1 MLQVKQLTKYFGAE
15 IVLDNVSLVLSDAEH
30 VGLIGPNGCGK
41 TTLLRCIASLDQPDS
56 GEIVRSPSEVT
67 VGYLPQVLD
76 QIGSMT
82 VAEAIASALADW
94 HDAEHDLQLAMQHVS
109 QRAEDPTTL
118 DEYDAAL
125 ARFET
130 LGGYEREARSVAIL
144 DGLGLDESRLDQTV
158 ESLSG
163 GQKTRLGLSML
174 LLQEP
179 GILLLDE
186 PTNHLDIEALV
197 WLEDFVSS
205 FRGSVLV
212 VSHDR
217 EFLDRTV
224 SRVLYL
230 DPRNRQLT
238 SYAGNYGDFL
248 DAREREAEIQQATWV
263 QQEKYVSKVASD
275 VARLKGEALDIELST
290 TPRQPGVRRL
300 ARKKAGLAK
309 SREKKLNRFMDSDER
324 VEKPQLEWSLNLDFG
339 DAPPAGRAV
348 LRVDDLSFAYAGEP
362 MLFEHVRFD
371 LRYGERISIVGPN
384 GSGKTT
390 LVQLITG
397 ELQPNS
403 GTVEVGTG
411 VRIGLLAQ
419 EQETLD
425 MDSTVLDTA
434 LHERA
439 MTQTDARSFLHFF
452 LFSGND
458 VFRRVGDCSPGERSR
473 LQLALLMLRGC
484 NLLVLDEPLNHLDIE
499 GRDQFQ
505 RSLEAFAGSVIS
517 VVHDRAFLRDFDAPI
532 LWLAD
537 GHAIKYPDY
546 DMFRASARSRSRL

>member
-1 MLQVKQLTKYFGAE
+1 MLQVKQLTKFFGAE
-15 IVLDNVSLVLSDAEH
+15 IVLDNLSLVLNDAEH

-41 TTLLRCIASLDQPDS
+41 TTLLRCIAGLDQPDA
-56 GEIVRSPSEVT
+56 GEIVVSPGGMK

-76 QIGSMT
+76 HIGSMT
-82 VAEAIASALADW
+82 VADAIVDAQSDW
-94 HDAEHDLQLAMQHVS
+94 HAAECDLQRAMTRMS
-109 QRAEDPTTL
+109 QQSEDPTTL
-118 DEYDAAL
+118 DDYDAAL
-125 ARFET
+125 TRFEA
-130 LGGYEREARSVAIL
+130 LGGYDREQRGLAIL
-144 DGLGLDESRLDQTV
+144 DGLGLDEARLDQTI

-163 GQKTRLGLSML
+163 GEKTRLGLAML

-186 PTNHLDIEALV
+186 PTNHLDIDALV
-197 WLEDFVSS
+197 WLEDFVAA
-205 FRGSVLV
+205 FRGSVLA

-217 EFLDRTV
+217 EFLDRTAE
-224 SRVLYL
+224 RILYL
-230 DPRNRQLT
+230 DPRDRQIT
-238 SYAGNYGDFL
+238 SYAGNYSDFVE
-248 DAREREAEIQQATWV
+248 AREREAEIQQATWV
-263 QQEKYVSKVASD
+263 QQEKYVSKVAAD

-309 SREKKLNRFMDSDER
+309 SREKKLNRFLESEVR

-339 DAPPAGRAV
+339 DPPPGGQSV
-348 LRVDDLSFAYAGEP
+348 LRVEDVSFAYPGEP
-362 MLFEHVRFD
+362 TLFEHVSLD
-371 LRYGERISIVGPN
+371 LRYGERVSIVGPN

-397 ELQPNS
+397 DLKPISGAIEL
-403 GTVEVGTG
+403 GTG
-411 VRIGLLAQ
+411 VRLGLLAQ

-434 LHERA
+434 LRERA
-439 MTQTDARSFLHFF
+439 MTQTDARSFLHYF
-452 LFSGND
+452 LFSGD
-458 VFRRVGDCSPGERSR
+458 EVFRRVGDCSPGERSR

-505 RSLEAFAGSVIS
+505 RSLEAFGGSVIS
-517 VVHDRAFLRDFDAPI
+517 VVHDRAFLREFDAPI
-532 LWLAD
+532 LWLVD
-537 GHAIKYPDY
+537 GRAIKIADY
-546 DMFRASARSRSRL
+546 DMFRSRVGSTA